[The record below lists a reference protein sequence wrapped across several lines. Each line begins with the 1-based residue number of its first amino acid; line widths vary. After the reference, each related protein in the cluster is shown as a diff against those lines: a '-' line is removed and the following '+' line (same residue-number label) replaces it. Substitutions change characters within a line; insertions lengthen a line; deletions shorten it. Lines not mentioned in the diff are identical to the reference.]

1 MYIYRCVQSHRRS
14 SKVTIRKFL
23 IIMTKITKNDLDFD
37 DANSLPLYSIVV
49 RKSKDSFIKL
59 IQFRLL
65 YISHNLTEFS
75 FLLCGALIMMNQYRA
90 APSNNITSGSLFIVV
105 GVYSA
110 GYPSQKPSVLAVC
123 EISDNLL
130 QDFQSIENT
139 TEPHVNPRQT

>member
-1 MYIYRCVQSHRRS
+1 MYIYSHRRS

-23 IIMTKITKNDLDFD
+23 IIMTKITKNHMDFD
-37 DANSLPLYSIVV
+37 DANILPLYSIVV

-65 YISHNLTEFS
+65 YISHNLTDFS